1 MGLVHEWCSEFN
13 VCKDDLEISFLSLF
27 YLSLKKGIVEI

>member
-13 VCKDDLEISFLSLF
+13 ARKDELEINFLSLF
-27 YLSLKKGIVEI
+27 YLSLKKGIIEI